1 MPSTDPPNFKADRR
15 AAIGDR
21 AAPGAEAANIARMR
35 WLTLASLLVAAALF
49 ASGVLVLLQSR
60 EDAWY
65 QAQQSAANLVL
76 ALERD
81 ISREISLYDLSL
93 RGVQEGL
100 RLPGIDQASPA
111 IRQAALF
118 GRAAGAEDLGAIAI
132 TDAAG
137 NVINASTPRGPHGL
151 TLDDRD
157 YFLALRDNRSAG
169 LFISRP
175 FISRLVAGV
184 PSIGFSR
191 RITDAD
197 GGFGGVVV
205 GALHLSY
212 FEKLFARF
220 DLGAHGSVTLARA
233 DGRMIFRQPFHA
245 EDFDRDIS
253 KSAVFQ
259 QFRKSPAGELVQHS
273 SFDGVSR
280 LFAYRQ
286 VDNLPLIVSV
296 GMSLDEIYAPWRRR
310 VVLVGGVLLLLCGA
324 TIALGLLFRRELQR
338 RLVADVAVMESA
350 RRLAV
355 MASTDGLT
363 GVANR
368 RSFDLEFDREWRR
381 AMRTASPIALLMLDV
396 DCFKAYNDEFGHQA
410 GDVVLQSVAAAVNGC
425 VRRPGDLVARYGGEE
440 FVVVLPDTPASGAQV
455 IAGNIRAALAA
466 QAIANPGGPTG
477 FISVSIGIAVAI
489 PQIGMTESGL
499 LKQADLAMYEA
510 KHTGRDRAVLFDAPP
525 AARADRAPPALPVVK
540 AGATATTD

>member
-1 MPSTDPPNFKADRR
+1 MPSTNPQS
-15 AAIGDR
+15 ISGDR
-21 AAPGAEAANIARMR
+21 VAPNAEAANIARIR
-35 WLTLASLLVAAALF
+35 RLTLASLLVAAALF
-49 ASGVLVLLQSR
+49 LSGVLVLLQGR
-60 EDAWY
+60 QDAWS

-76 ALERD
+76 ALARD
-81 ISREISLYDLSL
+81 ISREIALYDLSL
-93 RGVQEGL
+93 REVQEGL
-100 RLPGIDQASPA
+100 RLPGIDRASPA

-118 GRAAGAEDLGAIAI
+118 GRATGADDLGAIAV
-132 TDAAG
+132 TNAAG
-137 NVINASTPRGPHGL
+137 EVTNASSPNNSNGL
-151 TLDDRD
+151 TLSDRD
-157 YFLALRDNRSAG
+157 YFLALRDNRSVG

-191 RITDAD
+191 RLTDPD
-197 GGFGGVVV
+197 GNFAGVVV

-233 DGRMIFRQPFHA
+233 DGRLLFRQPVRA

-253 KSAVFQ
+253 ASGVFQ
-259 QFRKSPAGELVQHS
+259 QFRRAPSGEIVDQS

-296 GMSLDEIYAPWRRR
+296 GMSVDEIYTPWRRK

-324 TIALGLLFRRELQR
+324 TIALGLLFRRELLR
-338 RLVADVAVMESA
+338 RLAADVAVRESS

-363 GVANR
+363 GLANR
-368 RSFDLEFDREWRR
+368 RSFDAEFDREWRR
-381 AMRTASPIALLMLDV
+381 AMRIASPIALLMLDV
-396 DCFKAYNDEFGHQA
+396 DCFKSYNDEFGHQA
-410 GDVVLQSVAAAVNGC
+410 GDVVLQSVAASVNGC

-440 FVVVLPDTPASGAQV
+440 FVVVLPDTPPSGAQV

-466 QAIANPGGPTG
+466 QAIVNPGGPTG
-477 FISVSIGIAVAI
+477 FISVSIGIAAAI
-489 PQIGMTESGL
+489 PRMGTKESEL

-510 KHTGRDRAVLFDAPP
+510 KRAGRDRVVLFG
-525 AARADRAPPALPVVK
+525 ALPVAK
-540 AGATATTD
+540 AAEAAATE